1 MPPTPPPTADDVS
14 SQVQDVPATGLERA
28 GGMISAATSS
38 LGRDMSQPRQPNKL
52 DAAMDKHHQ
61 QRLNEARMHRQN
73 AATYASA
80 LATGSDPQTGQPLSP
95 EQKQQYQDW
104 YNASWQA
111 YTKIA
116 GVNKDTKAALAQ
128 HGNMIQNIIQ
138 HGQANHNPHA
148 PGTPPTQPS
157 ASGPPAPG
165 RPNRDQAASQ
175 AGTSGGAGPTPPPGA
190 APPSANPTD
199 PATAPGPQGP
209 TGADAAAMNAP
220 GVRQGVQDNR
230 EFSVFKRQQDLLHQH
245 KMEEAKA
252 LQIAKAQSGARPRP
266 VHSGSVGI
274 LDARK
279 MASSGKVFMGEDGP
293 IDVNS
298 LDPTMGL
305 YGMVVRNDKGD
316 WETQYTPFSPNQRT
330 VTVGNE
336 TYAVSPMDIS
346 KMTGGA
352 DPAAQTAG
360 SDLGQHTPPKSG
372 THEAPMIGV
381 DGQPVAVK
389 LHSTSTPGT
398 PGIKG
403 RAGTGGST
411 PPPAATTA
419 QPPAKGNNTG
429 ANGASKLPIGA
440 TPSGANGANRPLS
453 ALPPGTY
460 NQMLQ
465 RVTPVRLAATQLFGD
480 PNNANFKPLSDYG
493 SLVDDPA
500 ARDRV
505 ATAWNLIRAH
515 MDDAGADSH
524 SGDLITLMR
533 NYSGTPG
540 AVAESEAEK
549 MTETL
554 DALKPREAEMLNRLF
569 STYGTVIGLRSLTKG
584 SAAKFSAK
592 NMEQEV
598 PVPGM
603 NVRNSRQFYDKLG
616 TLAEEVNNGWKGVP
630 PMMLTKGEREYDQK
644 QQEELAGKA
653 KGTGKSKGKSASK
666 SAPPSAT
673 TDPESAADAYI
684 KKHTASKVQ

>member
-1 MPPTPPPTADDVS
+1 MPPTPPPTADNVS

-116 GVNKDTKAALAQ
+116 GVDKDTKQQLAQ

-148 PGTPPTQPS
+148 PGTPPAQAS

-230 EFSVFKRQQDLLHQH
+230 EFSMFKRQQDLLHQH

-352 DPAAQTAG
+352 DPQAASAG
-360 SDLGQHTPPKSG
+360 SDIGQHTTPKSG
-372 THEAPMIGV
+372 THEAPMIGA

-389 LHSTSTPGT
+389 LHSTSTPST

-403 RAGTGGST
+403 RSGAGGST
-411 PPPAATTA
+411 PPPSVPAA
-419 QPPAKGNNTG
+419 AKGASAG
-429 ANGASKLPIGA
+429 ANGAGKSINGA
-440 TPSGANGANRPLS
+440 DGGSANRPLS

-480 PNNANFKPLSDYG
+480 PNNANFKPLADYG
-493 SLVDDPA
+493 SIVDDPS

-515 MDDAGADSH
+515 MDDAGADAH

-549 MTETL
+549 MKDTL

-630 PMMLTKGEREYDQK
+630 LMMLTKGEREYDQK

-653 KGTGKSKGKSASK
+653 KGGSTKSGGRSTTPPNASSK
-666 SAPPSAT
+666 PMT
-673 TDPESAADAYI
+673 ADEFK
-684 KKHTASKVQ
+684 KKHGIP

>member
-1 MPPTPPPTADDVS
+1 MALTPPPATDDVS
-14 SQVQDVPATGLERA
+14 SQVQDVPATGMERMGRVVGA
-28 GGMISAATSS
+28 IGGS
-38 LGRDMSQPRQPNKL
+38 LGRGSVTGGGDGSNSNKL
-52 DAAMDKHHQ
+52 DAAIDKHHT
-61 QRLNEARMHRQN
+61 QRLNEAKMHRQN

-80 LATGSDPQTGQPLSP
+80 LATGTDPQSGQPLSP

-128 HGNMIQNIIQ
+128 HGNMINQVIQ
-138 HGQANHNPHA
+138 HGQQNHTPAGGSA
-148 PGTPPTQPS
+148 PSTQPS
-157 ASGPPAPG
+157 TSGPPAPE
-165 RPNRDQAASQ
+165 
-175 AGTSGGAGPTPPPGA
+175 GTGSGAGPTPPPT
-190 APPSANPTD
+190 ANPTD
-199 PATAPGPQGP
+199 PATAPGPQ
-209 TGADAAAMNAP
+209 GADAAAMNAP
-220 GVRQGVQDNR
+220 GVRQGVNDNR
-230 EFSVFKRQQDLLHQH
+230 EFAQWKRQADVLHEH

-252 LQIAKAQSGARPRP
+252 LVAAKAQSGARPRP

-279 MASSGKVFMGEDGP
+279 MAQSGKVFMGEDGP

-346 KMTGGA
+346 KMQGGA
-352 DPAAQTAG
+352 DPNAASAG
-360 SDLGQHTPPKSG
+360 SDLGQHTTPKSG
-372 THEAPMIGV
+372 THEAPMIGKGG
-381 DGQPVAVK
+381 DPVAVK
-389 LHSTSTPGT
+389 LHSTSSPST

-403 RAGTGGST
+403 RSAGEST
-411 PPPAATTA
+411 PPPSTTT
-419 QPPAKGNNTG
+419 PPTAKGTG
-429 ANGASKLPIGA
+429 TNGASKPA
-440 TPSGANGANRPLS
+440 SGGGGSSASRPLD

-493 SLVDDPA
+493 SIVDDPS

-515 MDDAGADSH
+515 MDDAGADAH

-549 MTETL
+549 MKDTL

-644 QQEELAGKA
+644 QQEELSTKA
-653 KGTGKSKGKSASK
+653 KGSSKGKAK
-666 SAPPSAT
+666 SAPPST
-673 TDPESAADAYI
+673 TSDPDAAADAYI
-684 KKHTASKVQ
+684 KKHTASKVR

>member
-14 SQVQDVPATGLERA
+14 SQVQDVPATRLERV

-52 DAAMDKHHQ
+52 DTAMDKHHQ

-138 HGQANHNPHA
+138 HGQQNHNPHA
-148 PGTPPTQPS
+148 PGTPSAQPS
-157 ASGPPAPG
+157 PSGPPAPG
-165 RPNRDQAASQ
+165 RPNRDQAVAQ
-175 AGTSGGAGPTPPPGA
+175 GTGGGAGPTPPT
-190 APPSANPTD
+190 PPPTANPTD
-199 PATAPGPQGP
+199 PATAPGPQ
-209 TGADAAAMNAP
+209 GADAAAMNAP
-220 GVRQGVQDNR
+220 GVRQGNTDNR
-230 EFSVFKRQQDLLHQH
+230 EFSLFKRQQDLLHQH

-252 LQIAKAQSGARPRP
+252 LVAAKAQSGARPRP

-279 MASSGKVFMGEDGP
+279 MAQSGKVFMGEDGP

-346 KMTGGA
+346 KMQGGA
-352 DPAAQTAG
+352 DPNAASAG
-360 SDLGQHTPPKSG
+360 SDLGQHTTPKSG
-372 THEAPMIGV
+372 THEAPMIGKGG
-381 DGQPVAVK
+381 DPVAVK
-389 LHSTSTPGT
+389 LHSTSSPST

-403 RAGTGGST
+403 RSAGGST
-411 PPPAATTA
+411 PPPSTTTT
-419 QPPAKGNNTG
+419 PTTKGTG
-429 ANGASKLPIGA
+429 ANGASKPA
-440 TPSGANGANRPLS
+440 SGGGGSSASRPLD

-480 PNNANFKPLSDYG
+480 PNNANFKPLADYG
-493 SLVDDPA
+493 SIVDDPS

-515 MDDAGADSH
+515 MDDAGADAH

-549 MTETL
+549 MKDTL

-644 QQEELAGKA
+644 QQEELSTKA
-653 KGTGKSKGKSASK
+653 KGSSKGKAK

-673 TDPESAADAYI
+673 SDPESAADAYI

>member
-1 MPPTPPPTADDVS
+1 MPPTPPPSSDDIT
-14 SQVQDVPATGLERA
+14 SQVQDVPPTTGERVMGVA
-28 GGMISAATSS
+28 SGVLGH
-38 LGRDMSQPRQPNKL
+38 LGRGTVTGGGTNTSPL
-52 DAAMDKHHQ
+52 DSAIEKHHQ
-61 QRLNEARMHRQN
+61 QRLNEAKMHRQN
-73 AATYASA
+73 AQTYASA

-116 GVNKDTKAALAQ
+116 GVSKETKQAIAQ
-128 HGNMIQNIIQ
+128 QGGLIQKVID
-138 HGQANHNPHA
+138 HGQQNHNPHA
-148 PGTPPTQPS
+148 PGTPSSP
-157 ASGPPAPG
+157 SGPPAPG
-165 RPNRDQAASQ
+165 RPNRDQAAAQ
-175 AGTSGGAGPTPPPGA
+175 GTGGGTGPTPPPGA

-199 PATAPGPQGP
+199 PATAPGPQG
-209 TGADAAAMNAP
+209 ADAAAMNAP
-220 GVRQGVQDNR
+220 GVRQGVNDNR
-230 EFSVFKRQQDLLHQH
+230 EFTQWKRQADVLHEH

-252 LQIAKAQSGARPRP
+252 LVAAKAQSGARPRP

-360 SDLGQHTPPKSG
+360 SDLGQHTTPKSG
-372 THEAPMIGV
+372 THEAPMIGA

-398 PGIKG
+398 SGIKG

-429 ANGASKLPIGA
+429 ANGASKPPVSA
-440 TPSGANGANRPLS
+440 APSGANGANRPLS

-515 MDDAGADSH
+515 MDDAGADAH

-549 MTETL
+549 MKDTL

-653 KGTGKSKGKSASK
+653 KGGSTKSGGRSTPPNASSK
-666 SAPPSAT
+666 PMT
-673 TDPESAADAYI
+673 ADEFK
-684 KKHTASKVQ
+684 KKHGIP

>member
-230 EFSVFKRQQDLLHQH
+230 EFSMFKRQQDLLHQH

-252 LQIAKAQSGARPRP
+252 LQQAKAQSGARPRP

-352 DPAAQTAG
+352 DPQAASAG
-360 SDLGQHTPPKSG
+360 SDLGQHTTPKSG
-372 THEAPMIGV
+372 THEAPMIGA

-403 RAGTGGST
+403 RTSTGGST
-411 PPPAATTA
+411 PPPAAPTA
-419 QPPAKGNNTG
+419 QLPVKGAGAG
-429 ANGASKLPIGA
+429 ANGTSKPV
-440 TPSGANGANRPLS
+440 SGAGAGGPNGANRPLS

-465 RVTPVRLAATQLFGD
+465 RVSPIRGAATQLFGD
-480 PNNANFKPLSDYG
+480 PTNPNFKPLSAYG
-493 SLVDDPA
+493 DVMDDPA
-500 ARDRV
+500 AQQRI
-505 ATAWNLIRAH
+505 AAAWNLIRKDGDEARG
-515 MDDAGADSH
+515 DAT
-524 SGDLITLMR
+524 SGDLITMMR

-549 MTETL
+549 MRETL
-554 DALKPREAEMLNRLF
+554 DALKPKEAEMINRLF
-569 STYGTVIGLRSLTKG
+569 STYGTLPGLRSITKA
-584 SAAKFSAK
+584 SAAKFSML
-592 NMEQEV
+592 NMEREV
-598 PVPGM
+598 PIPGM
-603 NVRNSRQFYDKLG
+603 NVRTKRAFYDKMQ

-630 PMMLTKGEREYDQK
+630 PMMLNKGEREYDLK
-644 QQEELAGKA
+644 EQEELAGKA
-653 KGTGKSKGKSASK
+653 KGTSKGKAK
-666 SAPPSAT
+666 SAPPSAA